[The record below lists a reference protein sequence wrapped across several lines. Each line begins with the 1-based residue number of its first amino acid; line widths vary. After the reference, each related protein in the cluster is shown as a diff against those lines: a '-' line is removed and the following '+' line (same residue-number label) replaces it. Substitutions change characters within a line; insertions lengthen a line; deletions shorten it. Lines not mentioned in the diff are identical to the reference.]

1 MPLRMFAV
9 PLAWRQLTHQKSR
22 LAVAI
27 AGITF
32 AIILIFMQI
41 GFQDALFRSAV
52 RLQTNIQADVVAISP
67 QSTNLVGMR
76 NFSQRRALQA
86 LGFPEVA
93 AVKRIYLALTAWKID
108 ENPAGQTRN
117 ILVLG
122 ADPNASVFLM
132 PGIRENL
139 PLTQEQDAVLFDRTS
154 RAEFGPIFAQ
164 GVCGPTVPPACQARV
179 AALLQQT
186 TPESFAANHDVIRE
200 VGGRQV
206 RVRGFFELGSSF
218 AADGAIVTSEL
229 NFLRIF
235 DQRRPGLINIAA
247 IDLQPGLPAAA
258 RYEFIYRWAMAQPGD
273 RVFLPARKLPADGRR
288 VQKVPGDAARVMVR
302 KADLTVDDLRRT
314 EDVTADDLRI
324 LTQGGF
330 IEFERSYWQNSTAI
344 GFIFTLGT
352 VMGFIVGV
360 VVVYQI
366 LYTDV
371 SDHMAEYATLKAMG
385 YSNLFLSWVV
395 IQEALV
401 LAVLGYIP
409 GFGVGWFLYNLTR
422 NATRLPLAMTLER
435 GLQVFALTVLMCAI
449 SGAISLRKVQ
459 SADPA
464 EMFT

>member
-1 MPLRMFAV
+1 MFAV
-9 PLAWRQLTHQKSR
+9 PLAWLQLTHQKSR

-27 AGITF
+27 SGITF

-52 RLQTNIQADVVAISP
+52 RLQTNIQADVVVISP

-122 ADPNASVFLM
+122 ADPNANVFLM

-139 PLTQEQDAVLFDRTS
+139 PLTKEQDAVLFDRTS

-164 GVCGPTVPPACQARV
+164 GVCGPTQADTPACRDRV
-179 AALLQQT
+179 SALLRQT
-186 TPESFAANHDVIRE
+186 TPESFVAHHAVTRE

-206 RVRGFFELGSSF
+206 TVRGFFELGSSF

-247 IDLQPGLPAAA
+247 IDLRPGLDDGAK
-258 RYEFIYRWAMAQPGD
+258 YNFIYRWVLTQPGD
-273 RVFLPARKLPADGRR
+273 WVFLPASKLRADGRR
-288 VQKVPGDAARVMVR
+288 VHKVPGDAARVMVR
-302 KADLTVDDLRRT
+302 KADLTVDDVRRT
-314 EDVTADDLRI
+314 NDVTADDLRI
-324 LTQGGF
+324 LTQPGF

-395 IQEALV
+395 IQEAIV

-422 NATRLPLAMTLER
+422 NATRLPLAMTWER
-435 GLQVFALTVLMCAI
+435 GWQVFGLTILMCAI
-449 SGAISLRKVQ
+449 SGGISLRKVQ

>member
-1 MPLRMFAV
+1 
-9 PLAWRQLTHQKSR
+9 
-22 LAVAI
+22 
-27 AGITF
+27 
-32 AIILIFMQI
+32 
-41 GFQDALFRSAV
+41 
-52 RLQTNIQADVVAISP
+52 
-67 QSTNLVGMR
+67 
-76 NFSQRRALQA
+76 
-86 LGFPEVA
+86 
-93 AVKRIYLALTAWKID
+93 VKRIYLALTAWKID

-122 ADPNASVFLM
+122 ADPNADVFLM
-132 PGIRENL
+132 PGIRANL
-139 PLTQEQDAVLFDRTS
+139 PLTKEQDAILFDRTS

-164 GVCGPTVPPACQARV
+164 GICGLTQADTPACRTQV
-179 AALLQQT
+179 TTLLQQML
-186 TPESFAANHDVIRE
+186 PAGFVANHAVTRE

-206 RVRGFFELGSSF
+206 TVRGFFELGSSF

-247 IDLQPGLPAAA
+247 IDLRPNLGDTAK
-258 RYEFIYRWAMAQPGD
+258 YDFIYRWVLTQPGD
-273 RVFLPARKLPADGRR
+273 RVFLPASKLRSDGRR
-288 VQKVPGDAARVMVR
+288 VHKVPGDAARVMVR
-302 KADLTVDDLRRT
+302 KTDLTVADIRRT
-314 EDVTADDLRI
+314 NDVTADDLRI
-324 LTQGGF
+324 LTQPGF

-395 IQEALV
+395 IQEAIV

-422 NATRLPLAMTLER
+422 NATRLPLAMTWER
-435 GLQVFALTVLMCAI
+435 GWQVFGLTILMCAI
-449 SGAISLRKVQ
+449 SGGISLRKVQ